1 MGRSISGTVCYMV
14 NWFVLLLFVFKKTDY
29 ADGKGKDDHGREEES
44 AGFGKNFSSNG
55 LQGNYNLL

>member
-1 MGRSISGTVCYMV
+1 MV